1 MNHTH
6 WLSHKSNC
14 SSCSF
19 LNTLWSLYSTIQS
32 WVVSSTISVIFSPT
46 SVKKSYGKGDLN
58 SSEDATREAMQ
69 KRRNQAH
76 SCPSAQHGKKSRVRS
91 HAKATR
97 TYDWPNKKEIEED
110 MSKKKK
116 IIMAWNTEWKQWKE
130 WERKIIESVHSV
142 SVFFQWVNP
151 SIFLS

>member
-97 TYDWPNKKEIEED
+97 TYDWPNKKEIEEE

-116 IIMAWNTEWKQWKE
+116 NYNGMKYRMKTIERTGKKNNWK
-130 WERKIIESVHSV
+130 RAFRFSLLPV
-142 SVFFQWVNP
+142 S
-151 SIFLS
+151 